1 MSDNYIGEIRIFAGN
16 YTPMQWAMCNGQSMN
31 LQQNQALFSLIG
43 TTFGGDGVNTF
54 NLPDLRGRVV
64 MGQGQGT
71 GLTNRVLGQTGGT
84 ETVTLTEAQT
94 PAHTHNFQVSVAP
107 APATTSPA
115 NAYFGKSSNS
125 TTVLYTPNNATN
137 LKKLVLDAAT
147 VNYAGGNQAHSNTMP
162 CQVLTY
168 IIALMGTYPTRD

>member
-1 MSDNYIGEIRIFAGN
+1 MSDNFIGEIRIFAGN
-16 YTPMQWAMCNGQSMN
+16 YAPMYWAMCNGQSVN

-71 GLTNRVLGQTGGT
+71 GLTNRVLAQTGGT
-84 ETVTLTEAQT
+84 ETVTPTEAQT
-94 PAHTHNFQVSVAP
+94 PAHTHTFTVSTSP
-107 APATTSPA
+107 TPATNTPENTLYGTPA
-115 NAYFGKSSNS
+115 G
-125 TTVLYTPNNATN
+125 TTLYIPNNATG
-137 LKKLVLDAAT
+137 LTKVAMEGTA
-147 VNYAGGNQAHSNTMP
+147 VSSAGGSQPHQNCMP

>member
-1 MSDNYIGEIRIFAGN
+1 MSDNFIGEIRIFAGN
-16 YTPMQWAMCNGQSMN
+16 YAPMYWAMCNGQSVN

-54 NLPDLRGRVV
+54 NLPDLRGRVIV
-64 MGQGQGT
+64 GAGQST
-71 GLTNRVLGQTGGT
+71 GLSNYVFGQTGGT

-94 PAHTHNFQVSVAP
+94 PPHTHTLTASTFP
-107 APATTSPA
+107 APATNIPG
-115 NAYFGKSSNS
+115 N
-125 TTVLYTPNNATN
+125 VLLGQPPTGFALYVPNNATN
-137 LKKLVLDAAT
+137 LQKAQLDTTT
-147 VNYAGGNQAHSNTMP
+147 VNSVGGSQAHANTMP

>member
-1 MSDNYIGEIRIFAGN
+1 MSDNFIGEIRIFAGN
-16 YTPMQWAMCNGQSMN
+16 YAPAYWATCNGQSMN

-64 MGQGQGT
+64 VGQGQGT
-71 GLTNRVLGQTGGT
+71 GLSNYVFAQTGGT
-84 ETVTLTEAQT
+84 ETVTLTQAQM
-94 PAHTHNFQVSVAP
+94 PAHTHNFQVSTNP
-107 APATTSPA
+107 APATTTPV
-115 NAYFGKSSNS
+115 NTYYGKP
-125 TTVLYTPNNATN
+125 TGGAKVYVANNAAN
-137 LKKLVLDAAT
+137 LKKVQFDSDA
-147 VNYAGGNQAHSNTMP
+147 VNSVGGNQAHANTMP

>member
-1 MSDNYIGEIRIFAGN
+1 MSDNFIGEIRIFAGN
-16 YTPMQWAMCNGQSMN
+16 YAPMYWAMCNGQSMN

-71 GLTNRVLGQTGGT
+71 GLTNRVLAQTGGT
-84 ETVTLTEAQT
+84 ETVTLTQAQM
-94 PAHTHNFQVSVAP
+94 PAHTHSFQVVSAP
-107 APATTSPA
+107 AAVTTNPS
-115 NAYFGKSSNS
+115 NAYFGVPPAN
-125 TTVLYTPNNATN
+125 VDLYTPSNATSVT
-137 LKKLVLDAAT
+137 KGAMDAAA
-147 VNYAGGNQAHSNTMP
+147 VSYVGGNQAHSNTMP

>member
-1 MSDNYIGEIRIFAGN
+1 MSDNFIGEIRIFAGN
-16 YTPMQWAMCNGQSMN
+16 YAPMYWAMCNGQSLN

-54 NLPDLRGRVV
+54 NVPDLRGRVV

-71 GLTNRVLGQTGGT
+71 GLTNRVLSQTGGT
-84 ETVTLTEAQT
+84 ETVTLTEAQS
-94 PAHTHNFQVSVAP
+94 PAHTHGLNAVTVPGAN
-107 APATTSPA
+107 TTSPA
-115 NAYFGKSSNS
+115 NAYLGAPPAGSVLYAPPNAANIKLVQLDA
-125 TTVLYTPNNATN
+125 TTVGTM
-137 LKKLVLDAAT
+137 
-147 VNYAGGNQAHSNTMP
+147 GGNQAHANTMP